1 MQEGSVDEY
10 VEKFKELESLMHG
23 LNPSLP
29 ESYYISSFVSGLKED
44 IKLMLKILKPMAL
57 TIAFEQAK
65 WQEESNNA

>member
-10 VEKFKELESLMHG
+10 VEKFKELKS
-23 LNPSLP
+23 P

-44 IKLMLKILKPMAL
+44 IKPMLKILKPMAL

-65 WQEESNNA
+65 WQQESNNA